1 MPSVPKSAGQ
11 LTGELLGET
20 AESVEVEEVGLKE
33 VEGSR
38 RKTINTCKEIKATTC
53 ARASV

>member
-1 MPSVPKSAGQ
+1 MGVF
-11 LTGELLGET
+11 GET
-20 AESVEVEEVGLKE
+20 VKSVEVEEVGLRE